1 MHLNYALC
9 TQPSSLQYESKKSRI
24 VPNGTLHIFFF
35 LLTESKTSFPDE
47 GKCIVQCKSNQ
58 FVHCSFNAIVILCSA

>member
-1 MHLNYALC
+1 MHLNYVLC
-9 TQPSSLQYESKKSRI
+9 TQPSSLQYESKKSSI
-24 VPNGTLHIFFF
+24 VPNGTLNFFF
-35 LLTESKTSFPDE
+35 LLTESKTSFTDE